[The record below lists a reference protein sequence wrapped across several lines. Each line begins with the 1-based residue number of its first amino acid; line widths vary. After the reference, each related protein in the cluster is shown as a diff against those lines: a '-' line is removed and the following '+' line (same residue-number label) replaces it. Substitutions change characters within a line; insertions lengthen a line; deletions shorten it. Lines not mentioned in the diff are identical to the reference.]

1 MLRLLPLLALAFCA
15 SAFSA
20 PPEPTELTELKAAL
34 DAADRAGVNVREI
47 RTALAALEPILN
59 RVGPEKDKAAP
70 PAEFTALRAAVE
82 RARAKGEKVDAVA
95 KALERVAARYLTD
108 ADLAA
113 KEKKEK
119 EFTIA
124 RGVTMTF
131 CWIPAG
137 AAKLGSPATEEGRF
151 KSEDESA
158 FATDGFWLGKYEV
171 TQAQYEGVTGTNP
184 SQFRLAGGRTAP
196 NYPVESVNW
205 HAAAA
210 FGGKCFVEGHTVCLP
225 SSDQW
230 EYAARGGL
238 GNKRPFYWGDAITSE
253 HAAMQGA
260 KPYGT
265 DKATPNSTVMPV
277 GSYEKVVPH
286 PWGLC
291 DMVGNVAEW
300 TDSKEGSWFR
310 IVRGG
315 CWRSSGAFCRIGFRV
330 GNNPNAPFKNSTVGD
345 DRGFRVALVP
355 DRK

>member
-1 MLRLLPLLALAFCA
+1 
-15 SAFSA
+15 
-20 PPEPTELTELKAAL
+20 
-34 DAADRAGVNVREI
+34 
-47 RTALAALEPILN
+47 
-59 RVGPEKDKAAP
+59 
-70 PAEFTALRAAVE
+70 
-82 RARAKGEKVDAVA
+82 
-95 KALERVAARYLTD
+95 
-108 ADLAA
+108 
-113 KEKKEK
+113 
-119 EFTIA
+119 
-124 RGVTMTF
+124 
-131 CWIPAG
+131 
-137 AAKLGSPATEEGRF
+137 
-151 KSEDESA
+151 
-158 FATDGFWLGKYEV
+158 V
-171 TQAQYEGVTGTNP
+171 TQAQYEGVTNTNP
-184 SQFRLAGGRTAP
+184 SQYRGPGGRTAP
-196 NYPVESVNW
+196 DYPVESMSW

-225 SSDQW
+225 TSDQW

-253 HAAMQGA
+253 HAAMQGG

-265 DKATPNSTVMPV
+265 DKATPNATVMPV

-315 CWRSSGAFCRIGFRV
+315 GYRDAGQFCRLGFRV
-330 GNNPNAPFKNSTVGD
+330 GNNPNTPFKNSTACD